1 LDNVILDRN
10 AEGVKYPEPIRDQT
24 LKEIISDDH
33 WIIEGVQFKDWTMA
47 SIDRADYIFI
57 LNPNVYIRDYR
68 IVKRFIKSRTGIEPW
83 NYKQSVSNLMKM
95 IVKWNH
101 GYRLEELLG
110 ITEPYQQR
118 RYIVKNR
125 HEVVTILQTGFSSKK
140 GEQ

>member
-1 LDNVILDRN
+1 M
-10 AEGVKYPEPIRDQT
+10 KYPESIRDQT
-24 LKEIISDDH
+24 LKEIISDVH

-47 SIDRADYIFI
+47 IIDRADYIFI
-57 LNPNVYIRDYR
+57 MNPNVYVRDYR

-101 GYRLEELLG
+101 GYQLEELLG
-110 ITEPYQQR
+110 ITEPYQKK

-125 HEVVTILQTGFSSKK
+125 DEVIKIVQSDVSIYEGKQ
-140 GEQ
+140 